1 MKPFK
6 NQLKPLTNPVK
17 RRITQE
23 KFHLN
28 FENADRFPS
37 RMTSRSTHYQEPTV
51 KTAINLDIFVYI
63 PLKRVRPYC
72 PRFEAPSDPTCCR
85 RKKNSKRETNDG
97 MESDWEFL
105 ESVAPDDARRRLL
118 PASAAAVGRA
128 GRAGA
133 ERSGPR
139 AGARGREPA
148 APAGRPRRFPVPRR
162 HRGRQNGRRRT
173 HRRRPLRRLRQNHR
187 KPLYVCSFFPHQLP
201 YYKFLKLTFFRST
214 NQSCSFFNYSAC
226 PS

>member
-1 MKPFK
+1 MAELWNSLNGRAGLVRPFRFTLWWRWWWWWCSRCRYTTQFVSCLCSFTPSWKKHLDLVKPFK

-85 RKKNSKRETNDG
+85 RKKTANE
-97 MESDWEFL
+97 
-105 ESVAPDDARRRLL
+105 
-118 PASAAAVGRA
+118 
-128 GRAGA
+128 
-133 ERSGPR
+133 
-139 AGARGREPA
+139 
-148 APAGRPRRFPVPRR
+148 
-162 HRGRQNGRRRT
+162 
-173 HRRRPLRRLRQNHR
+173 
-187 KPLYVCSFFPHQLP
+187 
-201 YYKFLKLTFFRST
+201 KLTTEWNRIGNF
-214 NQSCSFFNYSAC
+214 
-226 PS
+226 